1 MTEQTGQHARESR
14 RVVLLMGM
22 SLDGFGA
29 GGWTPSRARPED
41 EGEMFDEVWRQL
53 ETVDTFLFGRV
64 SFEIWQRAWP
74 PLATDS
80 KSSAFEQR
88 FSRYVDDIQKVV
100 YSRTLES
107 VSWRN
112 ARLVTG
118 SIAEDI
124 ARMKRT
130 PGRDMII
137 AGGSRIAAAFGG
149 LGLIDEYHLW
159 LHPTILGHGEPLLG
173 KVKERKDLRLIEAKP
188 FRSGAV
194 ALHLVPRS
202 ELGHS

>member
-1 MTEQTGQHARESR
+1 MTEQTGRHARASR

-22 SLDGFGA
+22 SLDGVGA
-29 GGWTPSRARPED
+29 GGWTPSHARPED

-74 PLATDS
+74 PLASDS
-80 KSSAFEQR
+80 NSSAFEQR

-118 SIAEDI
+118 SIAEDV

-137 AGGSRIAAAFGG
+137 AGGSRIAAAFGE
-149 LGLIDEYHLW
+149 LGLIDEYRLW
-159 LHPTILGHGEPLLG
+159 LHPAILGHGEPLLG

-194 ALHLVPRS
+194 VLHLVPR
-202 ELGHS
+202 